1 MSKKEKQEKQQEP
14 EYTTI
19 EIEPKDESQRL
30 LLAVMMNEG
39 ALRERERTIAILKE
53 ELKDSLAPIEGT
65 KGGWRDHLIALIKG
79 EASE

>member
-1 MSKKEKQEKQQEP
+1 MSKKGKEEKKQEQ

-19 EIEPKDESQRL
+19 DIEPKNESQRL

-65 KGGWRDHLIALIKG
+65 KGGWREHLIARING
-79 EASE
+79 ETNE